1 MTTDWRS
8 DVNTKDRKKCFKATL
23 RAELK
28 QSELTGNFRQ
38 NSLVILVQK
47 KKKKKEGKAYQECHM
62 IKRAPESLCAGTGM
76 GNCIGVSPKQ
86 LILDHASVLS
96 AGTDCGWMPVRKCLE
111 VLIFVLSKLS
121 TAKMEKT
128 ISLR

>member
-8 DVNTKDRKKCFKATL
+8 DVNTKERKKCFKATL

-47 KKKKKEGKAYQECHM
+47 KKKK
-62 IKRAPESLCAGTGM
+62 RAKHIRNAL
-76 GNCIGVSPKQ
+76 
-86 LILDHASVLS
+86 
-96 AGTDCGWMPVRKCLE
+96 
-111 VLIFVLSKLS
+111 
-121 TAKMEKT
+121 
-128 ISLR
+128 

>member
-1 MTTDWRS
+1 MCI
-8 DVNTKDRKKCFKATL
+8 K
-23 RAELK
+23 
-28 QSELTGNFRQ
+28 GN
-38 NSLVILVQK
+38 V
-47 KKKKKEGKAYQECHM
+47 YQECLM
-62 IKRAPESLCAGTGM
+62 IKGAPESLCAGIGK
-76 GNCIGVSPKQ
+76 GNCIGVSPGQ

-128 ISLR
+128 ILLR